1 MKIFFVA
8 FQGKVFKERDCI
20 KLQKLTVLERF
31 TNAVLCGGVLIFALV
46 SLHIR

>member
-31 TNAVLCGGVLIFALV
+31 TNAVLCGDGLIFGLV